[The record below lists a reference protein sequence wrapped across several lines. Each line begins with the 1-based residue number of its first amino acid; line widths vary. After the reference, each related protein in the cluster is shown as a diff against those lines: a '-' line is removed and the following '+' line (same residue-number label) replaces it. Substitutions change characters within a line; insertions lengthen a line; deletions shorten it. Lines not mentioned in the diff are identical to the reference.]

1 MTDLSTSF
9 GVHTRQ
15 EIFSQPEAWRGV
27 LSALDAEQQA
37 ARTLYTSGRFD
48 QVVFIGCGSTY
59 YLSLAAA
66 AALQRVAGV
75 RACGLPA
82 SEVWRNPFALPPGE
96 RTLLVAVSRSGETTE
111 TLRACE
117 AFRRNGE
124 GAILT
129 LSCYPGRALT
139 NLGDLNLVFPSI
151 QEESVAQTRAFTGLY
166 VATLALAALWADD
179 AALLDELHRLPD
191 ALAPL
196 LAKHAPALEQ
206 LGADLSL
213 DRFYFL
219 GSGLRYGLACELS
232 LKMKEMALS
241 HSEPFYFMEF
251 RHGPKSMIT
260 PTALVVGLVSE
271 ERRDDDH
278 AVLAE
283 MAALGGRT
291 LSIGAHQVD
300 VAFGSAFSAIASAPL
315 YLPFG
320 QILALGRSL
329 AKGLNPD
336 RPEHLDAVVVLE

>member
-1 MTDLSTSF
+1 MTDLSISL
-9 GVHTRQ
+9 GIHTRQ

-27 LSALDAEQQA
+27 LSTLDAEQQGVRA
-37 ARTLYTSGRFD
+37 FYHSARFD

-66 AALQRVAGV
+66 AALQRLAGV

-82 SEVWRNPFALPPGE
+82 SEVWRNPFALPPAE

-117 AFRRNGE
+117 TFRRNAR

-139 NLGDLNLVFPSI
+139 ELGDLNLVFPSV

-166 VATLALAALWADD
+166 LAALTLTALWAGD
-179 AALLDELHRLPD
+179 AALLDELRRLPD

-196 LAKHAPALEQ
+196 LAKYGPTLEQ
-206 LGADLSL
+206 LGADLSM

-232 LKMKEMALS
+232 LKMKEMTLS

-271 ERRDDDH
+271 ERRDDDL

-291 LSIGAHQVD
+291 LSIGARQVD
-300 VAFGSAFSAIASAPL
+300 VAFGSAFGAIAGAPL